1 MQPVLFCIVNAIIMI
16 NFMLAFAVCSFY
28 NIKYK
33 HKFVNKRG
41 DIMRTILHVDLNN
54 FYASVECLYNPTLR
68 GKPVAVAGDPANRH
82 GIILAKNMPAKKL
95 GVKTGEAIWQA
106 KNKVPDLICVPP
118 QYDKYLRFSRAARK
132 IYYRFTNQVESF
144 GIDEAWLD
152 VSGSVNLF
160 GSGPEIAEKI
170 RKTVKNELGLTVSIG
185 VSWNKIFAKF
195 GSDYKKPDAVTCI
208 TQDNYQDI
216 IWPKPASD
224 LLYVGHA
231 TERKLKGIAIL
242 TIGDLA
248 KRDPALLK
256 LSLGKW
262 GLILSDFARGLDSSP
277 VRVIDERSAVKS
289 IGNGVT
295 TPRDITS
302 ADDAK
307 LVFICLAESVAARLR
322 ENALKCTG
330 VEITLRDS
338 SLYTVTRQTKLSYPT
353 YFSEDIFNAA
363 MQLLNRNYDFYT
375 NKHLRSIGVRGINLV
390 TAEKGYQ
397 LEMFVADNTDKKDR
411 LAKAVDHLRRRYG
424 HDAVLRATTLLDD
437 KLRINPK
444 DDHVIHPYSYFR

>member
-1 MQPVLFCIVNAIIMI
+1 
-16 NFMLAFAVCSFY
+16 
-28 NIKYK
+28 
-33 HKFVNKRG
+33 
-41 DIMRTILHVDLNN
+41 MRTILHVDLNN
-54 FYASVECLYNPTLR
+54 FYASVECLYNPALR

-208 TQDNYQDI
+208 TQDNYRDI

-262 GLILSDFARGLDSSP
+262 GLILSDFARGMDSSP

-353 YFSEDIFNAA
+353 YFSEDILNAA

-411 LAKAVDHLRRRYG
+411 RAKAVDQLRNRFG
-424 HDAVLRATTLLDD
+424 HNAVLRAASLLDD
-437 KLRINPK
+437 ALRINPK

>member
-1 MQPVLFCIVNAIIMI
+1 
-16 NFMLAFAVCSFY
+16 
-28 NIKYK
+28 
-33 HKFVNKRG
+33 
-41 DIMRTILHVDLNN
+41 MRTILHVDLNN
-54 FYASVECLYNPTLR
+54 FYASVECLYNPALR

-106 KNKVPDLICVPP
+106 KEKVPDLICIPP
-118 QYDKYLRFSRAARK
+118 QYDKYLRFSRAARQ
-132 IYYRFTNQVESF
+132 IYYRFTDQVEAF
-144 GIDEAWLD
+144 GIDECWLD
-152 VSGSVNLF
+152 ISGSTNLF

-170 RKTVKNELGLTVSIG
+170 RRIMKDELGLTVSIG

-208 TQDNYQDI
+208 TPENYQDI
-216 IWPKPASD
+216 IWKKPASD
-224 LLYVGHA
+224 LLYVGHSTA
-231 TERKLKGIAIL
+231 RKLKGIAIL

-248 KRDPALLK
+248 RRDPALLK

-262 GLILSDFARGLDSSP
+262 GLILSDFARGLDTSP
-277 VRVIDERSAVKS
+277 VRTIDERSAVKS

-295 TPRDITS
+295 TPRDITN

-322 ENALKCTG
+322 ENVLKCTG

-338 SLYTVTRQTKLSYPT
+338 SLYTVTRQMKLSYPT
-353 YFSEDIFNAA
+353 CYVEDILNAA
-363 MQLLNRNYDFYT
+363 MQLLNRNYDFYQ

-397 LEMFVADNTDKKDR
+397 LDMFAPDKTDKKDK
-411 LAKAVDHLRRRYG
+411 LAKAVDQLRRRFG
-424 HDAVLRATTLLDD
+424 HDAVLRAATLLDNT
-437 KLRINPK
+437 LRINPK

>member
-1 MQPVLFCIVNAIIMI
+1 
-16 NFMLAFAVCSFY
+16 
-28 NIKYK
+28 
-33 HKFVNKRG
+33 
-41 DIMRTILHVDLNN
+41 MRTILHVDLNN
-54 FYASVECLYNPTLR
+54 FYASVECLYNPSLR
-68 GKPVAVAGDPANRH
+68 NKPVAVAGDPANRH

-160 GSGPEIAEKI
+160 GTGPEIAEKI
-170 RKTVKNELGLTVSIG
+170 RRTMKDELGLTVSIG
-185 VSWNKIFAKF
+185 VSWNKILAKF
-195 GSDYKKPDAVTCI
+195 GSDYKKPNAVTCI

-216 IWPKPASD
+216 IWKKPASE

-231 TERKLKGIAIL
+231 TERKLKGIAIF

-248 KRDPALLK
+248 RREPALLK
-256 LSLGKW
+256 LTLGKW
-262 GLILSDFARGLDSSP
+262 GLILSDFARGLDGSP
-277 VRVIDERSAVKS
+277 VRTIDERSAVKS

-295 TPRDITS
+295 TPRDITN

-307 LVFICLAESVAARLR
+307 LVYICLCESVAARLR

-338 SLYTVTRQTKLSYPT
+338 SLYTVTRKMQLPYPT
-353 YFSEDIFNAA
+353 CYAEDILKAA
-363 MQLLNRNYDFYT
+363 MQLLYRNYDFYR
-375 NKHLRSIGVRGINLV
+375 NKHLRSIGVRAINLV

-397 LEMFVADNTDKKDR
+397 LDMFTTDNTDKKDK
-411 LAKAVDHLRRRYG
+411 LAKTVDQLRKRFG
-424 HDAVLRATTLLDD
+424 HDAVLRAACLLD
-437 KLRINPK
+437 KQLNINPK
-444 DDHVIHPYSYFR
+444 DDHVIHPFSFFR

>member
-1 MQPVLFCIVNAIIMI
+1 MLLILF
-16 NFMLAFAVCSFY
+16 FT
-28 NIKYK
+28 
-33 HKFVNKRG
+33 G

-54 FYASVECLYNPTLR
+54 FYASVECLYNPSLR
-68 GKPVAVAGDPANRH
+68 NKPVAVAGDLANRH

-106 KNKVPDLICVPP
+106 KEKVPDLICVPP
-118 QYDKYLRFSRAARK
+118 HYDKYLRFSRAARK
-132 IYYRFTNQVESF
+132 IYYRFTDQVEAF
-144 GIDEAWLD
+144 GIDECWLD
-152 VSGSVNLF
+152 VSGSLNLY
-160 GSGPEIAEKI
+160 GTGPEIAEKI
-170 RKTVKNELGLTVSIG
+170 RQTMKNELGLTVSIG

-208 TQDNYQDI
+208 TLENYQDI
-216 IWPKPASD
+216 IWKKPASD

-231 TERKLKGIAIL
+231 IERKLKGIAIL

-248 KRDPALLK
+248 RRDPALLK

-262 GLILSDFARGLDSSP
+262 GLILSDFARGLDTSP
-277 VRVIDERSAVKS
+277 VRTIDERSAVKS

-295 TPRDITS
+295 TPRDITN

-307 LVFICLAESVAARLR
+307 IVYICLAESVAARLR

-338 SLYTVTRQTKLSYPT
+338 SLYNVTRQMKLPYPT
-353 YFSEDIFNAA
+353 CYVEDILNAA
-363 MQLLNRNYDFYT
+363 MQLLNRNYDFYQ
-375 NKHLRSIGVRGINLV
+375 NKHLHSIGLRGINLV
-390 TAEKGYQ
+390 TAETGYQ
-397 LEMFVADNTDKKDR
+397 LDMFAPDTTDKKDR

-424 HDAVLRATTLLDD
+424 HDAVLRAATLLDD
-437 KLRINPK
+437 KLRLNPK

>member
-1 MQPVLFCIVNAIIMI
+1 
-16 NFMLAFAVCSFY
+16 
-28 NIKYK
+28 
-33 HKFVNKRG
+33 
-41 DIMRTILHVDLNN
+41 MRTILHVDLNN
-54 FYASVECLYNPTLR
+54 FYASVECLYNPALR
-68 GKPVAVAGDPANRH
+68 GKPVAVASDPANRH

-106 KNKVPDLICVPP
+106 KEKVPDLICVPP
-118 QYDKYLRFSRAARK
+118 QYDKYLRFSREARK

-152 VSGSVNLF
+152 VTGSINLF
-160 GSGPEIAEKI
+160 GTGPEIAEKI
-170 RKTVKNELGLTVSIG
+170 RQTMKNELGLTVSIG

-208 TQDNYQDI
+208 TLENYQDI
-216 IWPKPASD
+216 IWKKPASD

-248 KRDPALLK
+248 RRDPALLK

-262 GLILSDFARGLDSSP
+262 GLILSDFARGMDTAP
-277 VRVIDERSAVKS
+277 VRTIDERSAIKS

-302 ADDAK
+302 ADEAK
-307 LVFICLAESVAARLR
+307 LVYICLAESVAARLR

-338 SLYTVTRQTKLSYPT
+338 SLYTVTRQMKLPYPT
-353 YFSEDIFNAA
+353 CYDEDILNAA

-397 LEMFVADNTDKKDR
+397 LDMFAPDKTDKKDK
-411 LAKAVDHLRRRYG
+411 LAKAVDQLRRRFG
-424 HDAVLRATTLLDD
+424 HDAVLRAATLLDNT
-437 KLRINPK
+437 LRINPK

>member
-1 MQPVLFCIVNAIIMI
+1 MLLILF
-16 NFMLAFAVCSFY
+16 FT
-28 NIKYK
+28 
-33 HKFVNKRG
+33 G

-54 FYASVECLYNPTLR
+54 FYASVEGLYNPSLR
-68 GKPVAVAGDPANRH
+68 NKPVAVAGDPANRH

-106 KNKVPDLICVPP
+106 KEKVPDLICVPP
-118 QYDKYLRFSRAARK
+118 HYDKYLRFSRAARK
-132 IYYRFTNQVESF
+132 IYYRFTDQVEAF
-144 GIDEAWLD
+144 GIDECWLD
-152 VSGSVNLF
+152 VSGSLNLY

-170 RKTVKNELGLTVSIG
+170 RQTMKNELGLTVSIG

-208 TQDNYQDI
+208 TLENYQDI
-216 IWPKPASD
+216 IWKKPASD

-248 KRDPALLK
+248 RRDPALLK

-262 GLILSDFARGLDSSP
+262 GLILSDFARGLDTSP
-277 VRVIDERSAVKS
+277 VRTIDERSAVKS

-295 TPRDITS
+295 TPRDITN

-307 LVFICLAESVAARLR
+307 IVYICLAESVAARLR

-338 SLYTVTRQTKLSYPT
+338 SLYTVTRQMKLPYPT
-353 YFSEDIFNAA
+353 CYDEDILNAA

-397 LEMFVADNTDKKDR
+397 LDMFAPDKTDKKDK
-411 LAKAVDHLRRRYG
+411 LAKAVDQLRRRFG
-424 HDAVLRATTLLDD
+424 HDAVLRAATLLDD

>member
-1 MQPVLFCIVNAIIMI
+1 
-16 NFMLAFAVCSFY
+16 
-28 NIKYK
+28 
-33 HKFVNKRG
+33 
-41 DIMRTILHVDLNN
+41 MRTILHVDLNN
-54 FYASVECLYNPTLR
+54 FYASVECLYNPALR

-118 QYDKYLRFSRAARK
+118 QYDKYLRFSRAARQ
-132 IYYRFTNQVESF
+132 IYYRFTDQVEAF
-144 GIDEAWLD
+144 GIDECWLD
-152 VSGSVNLF
+152 VSGSLNLY
-160 GSGPEIAEKI
+160 GTGPEIAEKI
-170 RKTVKNELGLTVSIG
+170 RRTMKDELGLTVSVG

-208 TQDNYQDI
+208 TPENYQDL
-216 IWPKPASD
+216 IWKKPASD

-231 TERKLKGIAIL
+231 TERKLKGIAIF

-248 KRDPALLK
+248 RRDPELLK
-256 LSLGKW
+256 LTLGKW
-262 GLILSDFARGLDSSP
+262 GLILSDFARGLDTSP
-277 VRVIDERSAVKS
+277 VRTIDERSAVKS

-295 TPRDITS
+295 TPRDITN

-353 YFSEDIFNAA
+353 YFSEDIINAA

-375 NKHLRSIGVRGINLV
+375 NKHLRSIGVRGINLE

-411 LAKAVDHLRRRYG
+411 LAKAVNQLRRRFG
-424 HDAVLRATTLLDD
+424 HDAVLRAATLLNNT
-437 KLRINPK
+437 LRINPK